1 MLQVNLSDAK
11 PVYGRLGR
19 MSSSRIPSVGDSIRT
34 HRVRAEVSLRQ
45 LAERAGISNPYL
57 SQVERGLRTPSREI
71 IDKIA
76 KALGT
81 TAQMLLVETEVGE
94 NRSVSGVM
102 AALQA
107 DEILDARQ
115 RRILIEL
122 YESFC
127 RVNQTLAHGV
137 PGEGTAVLT
146 ASDWVGDTL
155 FDLADVGKGKGA
167 EADQVEVPSATA
179 AMDESAEPHLR
190 DFLEALMPGLPWS
203 P

>member
-11 PVYGRLGR
+11 PVYGRLGH
-19 MSSSRIPSVGDSIRT
+19 MSSSRTPSVGDSIRT
-34 HRVRAEVSLRQ
+34 HRVRAKVSLRQ

-57 SQVERGLRTPSREI
+57 SQIERGLRTPSREI

-81 TAQMLLVETEVGE
+81 TAQMLLMETEAGE

-127 RVNQTLAHGV
+127 RANQTLAHGV
-137 PGEGTAVLT
+137 PGEGAAVPT
-146 ASDWVGDTL
+146 RSDWVGDTL
-155 FDLADVGKGKGA
+155 FDLADVGKGA

-179 AMDESAEPHLR
+179 AMDESAEPHLQ
-190 DFLEALMPGLPWS
+190 DFLEVLMPGLPWS
-203 P
+203 S

>member
-1 MLQVNLSDAK
+1 
-11 PVYGRLGR
+11 

-34 HRVRAEVSLRQ
+34 RRVRAKVSLRQ

-57 SQVERGLRTPSREI
+57 SQIERGLRTPSREI

-81 TAQMLLVETEVGE
+81 TAQMLLVETEAGE

-107 DEILDARQ
+107 NEILDARQ
-115 RRILIEL
+115 RQILIEL

-127 RVNQTLAHGV
+127 RGNQPLAHGAPRKDMAV
-137 PGEGTAVLT
+137 PATG
-146 ASDWVGDTL
+146 DWVGDTL
-155 FDLADVGKGKGA
+155 FDPADVGKGMGT
-167 EADQVEVPSATA
+167 AD
-179 AMDESAEPHLR
+179 L
-190 DFLEALMPGLPWS
+190 
-203 P
+203 